1 MHSCI
6 VFLTGNTCFISNRF
20 ILSDQ
25 KLSLIVRPLFDLVF
39 DVVALTNNPAVP
51 RQLLNAMWTFEL
63 ARVLKFCSGPWRADT
78 TADSN
83 CLRRPLLSLVC
94 TDGEGGNI
102 LAAQGL
108 LIDEK
113 IPAFASAQGKL
124 LPLIIPVEAL
134 RAATIFIV
142 DDCKAEKRAL
152 SYARERGVFSRSLD
166 IRYCTY
172 HLIDQ
177 ELIDLSDQRV
187 HGTLVLISSAL
198 HDVVQK
204 CERRTEALITLTCV
218 RAYSRRTLRAT
229 KFQILEELLDK
240 LISCLIG
247 WAFFAVLW
255 IFTLLATTTSPVEGF
270 HSLFHRATNGGL
282 KLGRGSSLHAVLD
295 KINENLKI
303 RAAERDIAAH
313 DRAASVGEL
322 TGENAE
328 ILAEADKFL
337 TKLGFSLFRCQVD
350 DAKHYSVT
358 FIRNGHVHWRVV
370 RRKWVTP
377 KSIGPQFQHVRI
389 VVLCRGPDGQLFLL
403 CSCFYYQRMLLLCR
417 HIVALKNQMVDV
429 FEDVWCRYHI
439 AYATQHGISD
449 KLRPSSTDGQFH
461 GPGLKGV
468 PNSQVAWAVSNLPKT
483 RDGVQAWLDEGGLS
497 HVPNPTVVWS
507 LVSEAEY
514 VTESGRDLQ
523 FGYSDDDAEPA
534 YGTQLDDCIRERYSR
549 DTAQPCCM
557 SRSMLLVFQM
567 MMLMIMLMS
576 SLWSRLAWALS
587 MSPPPSSRRDNFFA
601 TLNLIFLTVHTL
613 LRDWPQ
619 MLQTGLRISRLS
631 GPQPG

>member
-1 MHSCI
+1 VLDFFVSLGERMGAFIHLLSHSFKLHTSMHICI
-6 VFLTGNTCFISNRF
+6 RHLFHSNRC

-25 KLSLIVRPLFDLVF
+25 TLTSIVRPLFDLVF
-39 DVVALTNNPAVP
+39 DVVTLTNIPAVP

-63 ARVLKFCSGPWRADT
+63 ERVLKFCSGPWQADT

-94 TDGEGGNI
+94 KDGEGRNI

-113 IPAFASAQGKL
+113 IPAFASEYGKL

-142 DDCKAEKRAL
+142 DDCKAAKRGL

-177 ELIDLSDQRV
+177 ELIDLGDQ
-187 HGTLVLISSAL
+187 HMHKGALHLISSAL

-204 CERRTEALITLTCV
+204 CESRDEALITLTCV
-218 RAYSRRTLRAT
+218 RAYSRRTLRAA
-229 KFQILEELLDK
+229 KFQVLDELLDK
-240 LISCLIG
+240 LISCLNG

-255 IFTLLATTTSPVEGF
+255 RLTLLASTTSPVEGF
-270 HSLFHRATNGGL
+270 HSVFHRAKNGGWM
-282 KLGRGSSLHAVLD
+282 LGRGSSLHAILD
-295 KINENLKI
+295 KSNEKLKVG
-303 RAAERDIAAH
+303 AAERDVAAH

-337 TKLGFSLFRCQVD
+337 TKLGFSLLRRQVD
-350 DAKHYSVT
+350 EAKLYNVT
-358 FIRNGHVHWRVV
+358 FIRKGPVHWRVI
-370 RRKWVTP
+370 RQKWMTP
-377 KSIGPQFQHVRI
+377 KSIGPKFQHVRI
-389 VVLCRGPDGQLFLL
+389 VVLCRGPDGHLFLL

-417 HIVALKNQMVDV
+417 HIVAVKETMVDV
-429 FEDVWCRYHI
+429 FQDVWYRYHI
-439 AYATQHGISD
+439 AYATQHGVSG
-449 KLRPSSTDGQFH
+449 KLRPSSTDGQYH

-468 PNSQVAWAVSNLPKT
+468 PKSQLACAVRNLPET

-497 HVPNPTVVWS
+497 HVPNPTVIWS

-514 VTESGRDLQ
+514 VRESGRDHEL
-523 FGYSDDDAEPA
+523 GLCEDDAESA
-534 YGTQLDDCIRERYSR
+534 HGILFHDFIR
-549 DTAQPCCM
+549 
-557 SRSMLLVFQM
+557 
-567 MMLMIMLMS
+567 
-576 SLWSRLAWALS
+576 
-587 MSPPPSSRRDNFFA
+587 
-601 TLNLIFLTVHTL
+601 
-613 LRDWPQ
+613 
-619 MLQTGLRISRLS
+619 
-631 GPQPG
+631 